1 MTGTTPPLY
10 SETELRVRYAET
22 DKMGVVYY
30 ANYLVW
36 MEVARTDFCLHAGF
50 RYSDMENNYGVMI
63 AVAEA
68 RCRYRRPARYDD
80 RIRVRTTLTRL
91 GRRTMTFDYAVFH
104 AVSGEL
110 LADGATTHVS
120 VNLGGRPTAI
130 PDEEFRLLAAKVIPV
145 GDQDR

>member
-1 MTGTTPPLY
+1 MKDTSAAW

-36 MEVARTDFCLHAGF
+36 MEIARTDFCLHAGF
-50 RYSDMENNYGVMI
+50 RYRDLENRHGVMI

-80 RIRVRTTLTRL
+80 TVRIRTRL
-91 GRRTMTFDYAVFH
+91 VRLKRRSMTFEYE
-104 AVSGEL
+104 VSSAIDGTL
-110 LADGATTHVS
+110 LADGSTTHVS
-120 VNLGGRPTAI
+120 VNAAGRPTSI
-130 PDEEFRLLAAKVIPV
+130 PQEQFRMLEGKLTTAPPASA
-145 GDQDR
+145 

>member
-1 MTGTTPPLY
+1 MNDTKPSPC

-36 MEVARTDFCLHAGF
+36 MEIARTDFCLFAGF
-50 RYSDMENNYGVMI
+50 RYSDMENEHGVMI

-80 RIRVRTTLTRL
+80 TVRIRTRLTRL
-91 GRRTMTFDYAVFH
+91 KRRALTFEYEVFS
-104 AVSGEL
+104 AADGEL
-110 LADGATTHVS
+110 LADGETVHVA
-120 VNLGGRPTAI
+120 VNSAGRPTSI
-130 PDEEFRLLAAKVIPV
+130 PPAEFRMLESKAS
-145 GDQDR
+145 